1 MNYVMVA
8 VVYAAICMKSVN
20 ETLPILYINVA
31 LLARRRV
38 LPLVSCVAYVSVLQ
52 TTTTDASEQNNTA
65 PTLCIGG
72 LVSTVGLLLT
82 FMISPINEFLKF

>member
-38 LPLVSCVAYVSVLQ
+38 LPLVSCVAYVSGV
-52 TTTTDASEQNNTA
+52 TDDDDRRQRAKQYCPYTMYRRASINR
-65 PTLCIGG
+65 G
-72 LVSTVGLLLT
+72 LVANLYDFS
-82 FMISPINEFLKF
+82 NE